1 MRTQSEIVREVNR
14 CLNLTRLNLAITPEE
29 WDQFADLV
37 SEGKLVF
44 SGDPTGFHIKWNED
58 GTIVEDCGVTQI

>member
-44 SGDPTGFHIKWNED
+44 SGDPNGLSHQ
-58 GTIVEDCGVTQI
+58 VE